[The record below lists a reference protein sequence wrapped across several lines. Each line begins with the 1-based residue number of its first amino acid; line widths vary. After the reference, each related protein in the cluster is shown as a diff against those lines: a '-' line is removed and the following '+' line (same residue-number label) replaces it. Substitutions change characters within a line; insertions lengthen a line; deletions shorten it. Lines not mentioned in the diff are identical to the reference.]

1 MQRRTAKSSAFI
13 APPTPGLSPSA
24 ILPST
29 EKPPSRLNQ
38 RTLGLPNRIW
48 LILSLFVSVIFFTRL
63 ILPAHP
69 SDAAYYLR
77 NHPSQYS
84 AGLHPINYLNLSDPD
99 NEAAQNPFPFCP
111 TFGKGD
117 VLAEKYSALVIS
129 KSWLHLGSGARVQQ
143 VIHKAL
149 LGHPVTISVIGGSVS
164 SCHGAGDDPIASDC
178 YPSRFLTWWNSIF
191 PHPASE
197 LTNGAIRRTNS
208 EYFSFCSAHHL
219 PDFTDLVILE
229 LDTDDK
235 ADRETLE
242 NFELLVRSILLRP
255 DSPAV
260 IVLGHFSPQIHEQ
273 NGFAGPDH
281 WHSVVSQFYD
291 VPHISSKAALYPSY
305 ISSPSSIT
313 RYYADPVLANAAG
326 HGLLA
331 DTLIA
336 YIQSQVCVAWS
347 AAKGSGAALPIYY
360 TLGVHAGTPPKDA
373 TGLFGGKGPRKGAA
387 GAAGAP
393 VAGAGAPAPADAE
406 APRPRAASGH
416 NPFGLQVP
424 ASRIGSQPGDMSMR
438 THEEIA
444 PACVSA
450 NDLVNPLPPSI
461 FYGSGWNA
469 YHPPQTTIPIITS
482 ASHYWYST
490 LPTSRFRV
498 PISIGAGDIGI
509 YYVLEPR
516 AVLGSEGPS
525 SVDCWVD
532 DNYLGRVTI
541 DNEGNT
547 DEEVAA
553 LQMIDYNV
561 ARGSHYVECI
571 LLGSE
576 GASVPPF
583 KIIGVFAT

>member
-1 MQRRTAKSSAFI
+1 VKPRRIERSHTLL
-13 APPTPGLSPSA
+13 PPP
-24 ILPST
+24 
-29 EKPPSRLNQ
+29 
-38 RTLGLPNRIW
+38 
-48 LILSLFVSVIFFTRL
+48 
-63 ILPAHP
+63 
-69 SDAAYYLR
+69 
-77 NHPSQYS
+77 
-84 AGLHPINYLNLSDPD
+84 
-99 NEAAQNPFPFCP
+99 
-111 TFGKGD
+111 
-117 VLAEKYSALVIS
+117 
-129 KSWLHLGSGARVQQ
+129 
-143 VIHKAL
+143 
-149 LGHPVTISVIGGSVS
+149 
-164 SCHGAGDDPIASDC
+164 
-178 YPSRFLTWWNSIF
+178 
-191 PHPASE
+191 
-197 LTNGAIRRTNS
+197 
-208 EYFSFCSAHHL
+208 
-219 PDFTDLVILE
+219 
-229 LDTDDK
+229 
-235 ADRETLE
+235 
-242 NFELLVRSILLRP
+242 
-255 DSPAV
+255 
-260 IVLGHFSPQIHEQ
+260 
-273 NGFAGPDH
+273 
-281 WHSVVSQFYD
+281 
-291 VPHISSKAALYPSY
+291 SSKAALYPSY

-553 LQMIDYNV
+553 
-561 ARGSHYVECI
+561 
-571 LLGSE
+571 
-576 GASVPPF
+576 
-583 KIIGVFAT
+583 

>member
-13 APPTPGLSPSA
+13 APPTPGLPPSA
-24 ILPST
+24 ILSSAD
-29 EKPPSRLNQ
+29 KPPSRLNQ
-38 RTLGLPNRIW
+38 RTFGLPNRIW
-48 LILSLFVSVIFFTRL
+48 LILALFLSVVFFTRL
-63 ILPAHP
+63 ILPSNS
-69 SDAAYYLR
+69 SDAYYLR

-84 AGLHPINYLNLSDPD
+84 AGLHPINYLNLSDAD
-99 NEAAQNPFPFCP
+99 GEASQNPFPFCP
-111 TFGKGD
+111 TFGKSD
-117 VLAEKYSALVIS
+117 VLAEKYGALAVS

-149 LGHPVTISVIGGSVS
+149 LGQPVTISVIGGSIS
-164 SCHGAGDDPIASDC
+164 SCHGAGDDPISSDC
-178 YPSRFLTWWNSIF
+178 YPSRFFTWWNSIF

-219 PDFTDLVILE
+219 PDYTDLVILE

-235 ADRETLE
+235 ADRQTLD

-260 IVLGHFSPQIHEQ
+260 VVLGHFSPQVHEQ

-305 ISSPSSIT
+305 ITSPNSIT
-313 RYYADPVLANAAG
+313 RYFADPILANTAG

-331 DTLIA
+331 DILIA

-347 AAKGSGAALPIYY
+347 AARGSGAALPIYY
-360 TLGVHAGTPPKDA
+360 TLGVPVGTPPKDA

-387 GAAGAP
+387 PAAGA
-393 VAGAGAPAPADAE
+393 AALADPD
-406 APRPRAASGH
+406 APRPRAATGH
-416 NPFGLQVP
+416 GGVGLQVP
-424 ASRIGSQPGDMSMR
+424 ASRIGSRPSDMSPR
-438 THEEIA
+438 VFEEIA

-450 NDLVNPLPPSI
+450 NDLVNPLPPSL

-469 YHPPQTTIPIITS
+469 HHPPQTSVPVTSS

-490 LPTSRFRV
+490 LPTSRLRV
-498 PISIGAGDIGI
+498 PLSVGAGDIGI
-509 YYVLEPR
+509 YYVREPR
-516 AVLGSEGPS
+516 SVLGAEGS
-525 SVDCWVD
+525 SAIDCWVD
-532 DNYLGRVTI
+532 DNYTGKVTI
-541 DNEGNT
+541 DNEADT
-547 DEEVAA
+547 DDEEAT
-553 LQMIDYNV
+553 LQLIDHNV
-561 ARGSHYVECI
+561 ARGSHYVECV

-576 GASVPPF
+576 GASVSPF
-583 KIIGVFAT
+583 KIIGIFAT